1 MVGELNLEFRGVAW
15 TANRRLG
22 VVSSRW
28 LLELQNQQ
36 RLTGERM
43 YSEEER
49 GALTS
54 NGWVEEDGP
63 EKGAK
68 ECLQSGRETRAVYV
82 TEIKGRE
89 RLKKQEL
96 VNGIGCR

>member
-1 MVGELNLEFRGVAW
+1 M
-15 TANRRLG
+15 G

-43 YSEEER
+43 YSEEKR

-63 EKGAK
+63 GKGAT
-68 ECLQSGRETRAVYV
+68 ECLQSERECMS
-82 TEIKGRE
+82 
-89 RLKKQEL
+89 LKLKEEN
-96 VNGIGCR
+96 V